1 MAVVP
6 AAAAPVIVTG
16 AAAPSQSSLERMR
29 RRRRGIRSLSAYL
42 LVLPAAAFYFFFVLR
57 PIALSAQ
64 YSLYEWN
71 GIGPATWVGLENYV
85 EVFSNPKLVGSILNA
100 FELILY
106 FSVIPVAIALFAAN
120 MIRAIATSRLAGV
133 SRTVLF
139 LPQVIPLV
147 AAGIMWSWLLSTDG
161 LVNQLLRLVGLGGL
175 TRAWLGDFDTAL
187 PAVGMIG
194 AWVLVGLCL
203 VLILAGM
210 TKVDPALYEA
220 ARIDGAG
227 PVREFFAIT
236 LPGVRQEVAVCVTV
250 TVIAALASF
259 DIIYITTQGG
269 PGDSTLV
276 PGLQI
281 FYLAFYERNI
291 GTASAFAIVLMCL
304 VLIVVLP
311 LQRILRGKES

>member
-1 MAVVP
+1 MTAVRP
-6 AAAAPVIVTG
+6 AAAPVTRPG
-16 AAAPSQSSLERMR
+16 AAASSPEALAR
-29 RRRRGIRSLSAYL
+29 RRRRRRATRTLTAYL
-42 LVLPAAAFYFFFVLR
+42 LVLPAAGFYGFFVLR
-57 PIALSAQ
+57 SIILSAQ
-64 YSLYEWN
+64 FSFYDWN
-71 GIGPATWVGLENYV
+71 GIAPATWVGISNYI
-85 EVFSNPKLVGSILNA
+85 EVFSNPKLVGAILNA

-106 FSVIPVAIALFAAN
+106 FSVIPVIIALLAAN
-120 MIRAIATSRLAGV
+120 VIRAIAESRLAGV
-133 SRTVLF
+133 ARTVLF

-147 AAGIMWSWLLSTDG
+147 AAGIMWSWQLSTDG
-161 LVNQLLRLVGLGGL
+161 LVNQILRLIGLGGI
-175 TRAWLGDFDTAL
+175 TRAWLGDFNTAL
-187 PAVGMIG
+187 PAVGVIG

-210 TKVDPALYEA
+210 TKIDPSLYEA

-227 PVREFFAIT
+227 PIREFLTIT

-259 DIIYITTQGG
+259 DIVYIATQGG

-281 FYLAFYERNI
+281 FYLAFYQREI
-291 GTASAFAIVLMCL
+291 GMASAFAIVLMSL

-311 LQRILRGKES
+311 LQRLLRGKES